1 MRAIS
6 GTVRVPMATTAS
18 FRNVFIGRTPSSSI
32 HVDTCRSGASALN
45 RCRFAGIQPR
55 PSPAWAS
62 SQLEG
67 GDAEHALET
76 DGADRPGI
84 HARGLKHWRKAV
96 VLRERDRIARLTL
109 GTSRKTSPGPSA
121 ATSAAKV
128 ASAAARSSATSGPIL
143 RPVRHGRLTPQAA
156 RRPSRTSARP
166 TCPRALIHA
175 RRNGARGAGN
185 TVASSA
191 VTVANGTSASGTIP
205 AGAGP
210 GATVPP

>member
-45 RCRFAGIQPR
+45 RCRFAGIQPQYYSSETKTQQGYPHGRRPNQPPSTYAGPYPIVVMIGCR

-84 HARGLKHWRKAV
+84 HARGLEHWRKAV

-128 ASAAARSSATSGPIL
+128 A
-143 RPVRHGRLTPQAA
+143 
-156 RRPSRTSARP
+156 
-166 TCPRALIHA
+166 
-175 RRNGARGAGN
+175 
-185 TVASSA
+185 
-191 VTVANGTSASGTIP
+191 
-205 AGAGP
+205 
-210 GATVPP
+210 